1 MSSIEGQKSLEKLE
15 EIEKE
20 TKYLHDKRFEKIEK
34 EIMDINEKI
43 DKTFGN
49 VREELKT
56 SLNSLSKELY
66 ELKIDYEMTKGS
78 LFKTIEKMEELP
90 NAINSLEKTI
100 ITINMNL
107 DLNTKKTEELQD
119 MIKANTDAM
128 SEKIKNVEKNVF
140 TIKDKTKFD
149 WMEWIKSM
157 IPLLISSGIVY
168 LIMQLIQG

>member
-1 MSSIEGQKSLEKLE
+1 MSSVEGQKSLEKLE

-107 DLNTKKTEELQD
+107 DLNTKKTEE
-119 MIKANTDAM
+119 
-128 SEKIKNVEKNVF
+128 
-140 TIKDKTKFD
+140 
-149 WMEWIKSM
+149 
-157 IPLLISSGIVY
+157 
-168 LIMQLIQG
+168 